1 MDTNTKSN
9 LVLNNRQDLSLTGIR
24 KVRSSEPAQ
33 IVAVIDNGNIIIS
46 GQNLSVQQLDIKE
59 GTLQING
66 VVNSIKYSNQVSKSF
81 SFKNMF
87 K

>member
-24 KVRSSEPAQ
+24 KVRSSEPTQ
-33 IVAVIDNGNIIIS
+33 IIAVIDNGNIVIH
-46 GQNLSVQQLDIKE
+46 GQNLSVEHLDIKE
-59 GTLQING
+59 GTLQILGTINA
-66 VVNSIKYSNQVSKSF
+66 IKYSNQISKSF
-81 SFKNMF
+81 SLKNMF

>member
-1 MDTNTKSN
+1 METNTKSN
-9 LVLNNRQDLSLTGIR
+9 LVLNNRQDMSLTGII
-24 KVRSSEPAQ
+24 KVRSSEPNQ
-33 IVAVIDNGNIIIS
+33 IIAMIDNGNIIIH

-59 GTLQING
+59 GTLQVTG
-66 VVNSIKYSNQVSKSF
+66 TVNAIKYSNQISKSF